1 MIRPTPRAVGLFTIG
16 IPVAFLIIVY
26 DRALWIAPI
35 AYSLMALVVIAADAL
50 MMLDRRRVD
59 VAVAE
64 PRRLP
69 VGEAGSVRVALSLPP
84 RTRRTP
90 FTLVLEQSG
99 DAELPVRVTAA
110 SAGGRVAVDLPVRS
124 ERRGTIELDALWLR
138 WRGPLGLVE
147 RRWRKALDRT
157 IHVVPILRGL
167 RGAALHVIDHESRFG
182 TKVQQQKGE
191 GAEFETLRDHVAGLD
206 NRHIDWKRSARHA
219 KLLSKVFRT
228 ERNHQIVLA
237 FDTGHL
243 MLEPIEGKTRLD
255 HAIEAALLLGWVSLR
270 AGDLVGDFA
279 FDGVVRQ
286 FIAPAAGLSTL
297 SRLQQGVAGLAYS
310 NEETNFTLG
319 LAELNQRLKR
329 RALVVLFTEFVDTIT
344 AQLLVES
351 LARIANKHAVIFVTL
366 QDPEMTRMIR
376 AEPTGFEPVARSVI
390 THDVLRDRAIVLETI
405 ARMGVHVLDVP
416 VRGLSSGL
424 VNRYLLVKQ
433 RGQI

>member
-1 MIRPTPRAVGLFTIG
+1 MIRPTPRAVGLFAVG
-16 IPVAFLIIVY
+16 VPVAFLIIVY
-26 DRALWIAPI
+26 KRALWVAPI
-35 AYSLMALVVIAADAL
+35 GYSLLALMLIAADAL
-50 MMLDRRRVD
+50 AMLRRRSVG

-69 VGEAGSVRVALSLPP
+69 VGDRGSVRVALSLPP

-99 DAELPVRVTAA
+99 EADLPVRATAA
-110 SAGGRVAVDLPVRS
+110 SEGGHLAVDLPVRS
-124 ERRGTIELDALWLR
+124 GRRGTIGLDALWLR

-147 RRWRKALDRT
+147 QRWRKALDLT
-157 IHVVPILRGL
+157 IDVVPIIRGL
-167 RGAALHVIDHESRFG
+167 RGAALHVTTHDAQFG

-191 GAEFETLRDHVAGLD
+191 GAEFETLREHVAGLD
-206 NRHIDWKRSARHA
+206 NRHIDWKRSARHS

-228 ERNHQIVLA
+228 ERDHQIVLA

-255 HAIEAALLLGWVSLR
+255 HAIEAGLLLGWISLR

-279 FDGVVRQ
+279 FDAGVRQ
-286 FIAPAAGLSTL
+286 FIAPAAGLPSLSKLQQGL
-297 SRLQQGVAGLAYS
+297 SRLAYT

-366 QDPEMTRMIR
+366 QDPAMTKLIR
-376 AEPTGFEPVARSVI
+376 AEPSGFEPVARSVI
-390 THDVLRDRAIVLETI
+390 AHDILRERAIVLETI

-416 VRGLSSGL
+416 ARGLSSGL
-424 VNRYLLVKQ
+424 VNKYLLVKQ